1 MNPANNR
8 IGLILRITLLV
19 ILMTGVAAV
28 IFVAMRGLSIS
39 PSTAQQAGLTSSP
52 QAARTPT
59 LFEQFVTSGGWIV
72 WFILLPMSFATVYLG
87 VFYGFTIRQKILAP
101 AGIGDEIGKMASAIS
116 TKELVGTLEKQ
127 DDLVSASIAE
137 AIRKG
142 RDDWFRLRE
151 AFFESVQDRASRL
164 LRTIE
169 WANLIGNVSPMV
181 GLFGTVV
188 GMIELFGAIVTA
200 GGQPQPVQLA
210 HGISVALVTTFW
222 GLLIAIPALSIYGIF
237 RNRIEAIANEAISQ
251 GEDALLKIRAG
262 IENRRRLGEAKQKQ
276 NIVGINVKSKTQN
289 IEPSSAN
296 ATEGRH
302 RTQNAE

>member
-1 MNPANNR
+1 MTPANNKTR
-8 IGLILRITLLV
+8 VILRIALLV
-19 ILMTGVAAV
+19 VLMTGVAAV

-39 PSTAQQAGLTSSP
+39 PSSAPQAG
-52 QAARTPT
+52 RTPT

-87 VFYGFTIRQKILAP
+87 VFYALTIRQKTLAP
-101 AGIGDEIGKMASAIS
+101 AGTADEIGKLISAVS

-127 DDLVSASIAE
+127 DDLVSAAIVD

-151 AFFESVQDRASRL
+151 AFFESVQDRTSRL
-164 LRTIE
+164 LRTTE
-169 WANLIGNVSPMV
+169 WVNLIGNVSPMV

-251 GEDALLKIRAG
+251 GEEALMKIRAG
-262 IENRRRLGEAKQKQ
+262 IENRRRLEEAKKRQD
-276 NIVGINVKSKTQN
+276 IVGINQKS
-289 IEPSSAN
+289 AL
-296 ATEGRH
+296 
-302 RTQNAE
+302 RTQNKEQRMQNAE

>member
-1 MNPANNR
+1 MTGTNNKT
-8 IGLILRITLLV
+8 GVILRIALLV

-28 IFVAMRGLSIS
+28 IYVAMRGLA
-39 PSTAQQAGLTSSP
+39 PGETAAMGK
-52 QAARTPT
+52 TPT

-87 VFYGFTIRQKILAP
+87 VFYGLTIRQKILAP
-101 AGIGDEIGKMASAIS
+101 AGIGDEIGKMASAVS
-116 TKELVGTLEKQ
+116 AKELVGTLEKQ
-127 DDLVSASIAE
+127 DDLVSAAIAE

-151 AFFESVQDRASRL
+151 AFFESVQDKATRL

-169 WANLIGNVSPMV
+169 WVNLIGNVSPMV

-262 IENRRRLGEAKQKQ
+262 LESKRRLEEAKQKQ
-276 NIVGINVKSKTQN
+276 NIIGINLKPTMVNRPRPVETQ
-289 IEPSSAN
+289 
-296 ATEGRH
+296 
-302 RTQNAE
+302 Q

>member
-1 MNPANNR
+1 MTPANNR

-28 IFVAMRGLSIS
+28 IYVAMRGLT
-39 PSTAQQAGLTSSP
+39 PGQTAATGKI
-52 QAARTPT
+52 PT

-87 VFYGFTIRQKILAP
+87 VFYGLTIRQKILAP
-101 AGIGDEIGKMASAIS
+101 AGTADEIVKMVSV
-116 TKELVGTLEKQ
+116 TGVKELVGILEKQ
-127 DDLVSASIAE
+127 DDLISAAIAD
-137 AIRKG
+137 ALRKG

-151 AFFESVQDRASRL
+151 AFFESVQDRAMRL

-169 WANLIGNVSPMV
+169 WVNLIGNVSPMV

-251 GEDALLKIRAG
+251 GEDALIKIRAG
-262 IENRRRLGEAKQKQ
+262 LENRRRLEEAKQKQ
-276 NIVGINVKSKTQN
+276 NIVGINLKPKTQN
-289 IEPSSAN
+289 IPIN
-296 ATEGRH
+296 RD
-302 RTQNAE
+302 RT